1 MKIPLI
7 ALWCKYKKETILT
20 LFFCLYLGIGLS
32 VFSDYGMYWDDMT
45 SRDNGAINFKYI
57 AEKLF
62 RYTPPDL
69 VGLPNLSDW
78 KDKDYGVAF
87 ELPVYAIERLLRI
100 STDRNIYVFRHLM
113 VFLIF
118 FAGSVAVYATVAKRH
133 GDYRIG
139 LLAAL
144 LLVTSPRLFGES
156 FYNTKDIVFLAGIA
170 ISTYTAL
177 ALISEPKVGKALTH
191 AFASAFTIDVRI
203 MGIVV
208 VAITLGLLALLIL
221 RNQKSWRYTTYI
233 VLIYFFGTAF
243 FTVLM
248 FPWLWDS
255 PLENFGLA
263 FRNMAKFRLEID
275 MLYFGSLVKST
286 ELPWHYAPTWIVLT
300 TPPAILILF
309 ILGCWPT
316 LKNALLTLQGC
327 SANIVRSQDAWHL
340 ALFVLPFIAVIG
352 MKSVLYDGWRQ
363 LYFVYPALIYIAING
378 FVFVWRNLGTKGI
391 NRLIIASIL
400 LLSIGFNII
409 FIFQTHPI
417 QNVYFN
423 ALAGNNLK
431 EKFELDYWG
440 LGNLSAINFI
450 LENDTSQNITL
461 ASDSYTPIINSIAML
476 SESERKRIKLVG
488 RDSKPKYILNNYRLT
503 QVHDDSYGPEYK
515 LFYVL
520 RAGSESVLSV
530 YELANWAEHAE
541 RSRPLSVE
549 EFSRIKLKVKSASR
563 TTDGVIVALE
573 LANDS
578 SRTLSADKANA
589 YPIRLS
595 TRLID
600 ANQQP
605 TTGWQSRFQIRD
617 DVPSASRLNL
627 QMFVSI
633 PKDIQITAIEI
644 SFVQEGIFWAH
655 DIGTPP
661 LMLEIK

>member
-1 MKIPLI
+1 MKISCI
-7 ALWCKYKKETILT
+7 ELWCKYKKETILT
-20 LFFCLYLGIGLS
+20 LFFGLYLGIGLS
-32 VFSDYGMYWDDMT
+32 IFPDYGMYWDDMT

-57 AEKLF
+57 AEKWF
-62 RYTPPDL
+62 SYIPPEL
-69 VGLPNLSDW
+69 VSLPNLSDW

-87 ELPVYAIERLLRI
+87 ELPVYALERLLRI

-118 FAGSVAVYATVAKRH
+118 FAGSVAVYATAAKRH

-170 ISTYTAL
+170 ISTYTGL
-177 ALISEPKVGKALTH
+177 ALFSEPKVSKALAH

-208 VAITLGLLALLIL
+208 IAITLGLLALLVL

-233 VLIYFFGTAF
+233 LLFYFFGTAI

-275 MLYFGSLVKST
+275 MLYFGSLVKSN
-286 ELPWHYAPTWIVLT
+286 ELPWHYAPAWIFLT
-300 TPPAILILF
+300 TPPVILIFF

-316 LKNALLTLQGC
+316 LKNALLSLQCC
-327 SANIVRSQDAWHL
+327 SANIVRSQDAWHF
-340 ALFVLPFIAVIG
+340 AMFVLPLVAVIG

-363 LYFVYPALIYIAING
+363 LYFVYPALIYIATNG
-378 FVFVWRNLGTKGI
+378 FVFVWRRLGTEVT

-400 LLSIGFNII
+400 LFSIGANIF
-409 FIFQTHPI
+409 FIFQAHPI

-423 ALAGNNLK
+423 ALAGKNLK

-461 ASDSYTPIINSIAML
+461 ASDSYTPLINSIAML
-476 SESERKRIKLVG
+476 SESERKRIKLVD

-503 QVHDDSYGPEYK
+503 QVRDDSYGPEYK

-563 TTDGVIVALE
+563 TTDGVVVALE
-573 LANDS
+573 LTNDS

-627 QMFVSI
+627 ELFVSI
-633 PKDIQITAIEI
+633 PEGIQITAIEI

-655 DIGTPP
+655 DVGTPP
-661 LMLEIK
+661 LVLEIK